1 MVSFFL
7 KLAHWLCK
15 ISPEIG
21 YVLSFIMTYKLLCYV
36 CVFKKKGFLGR
47 IINDHNPIAKSNC
60 ILHLQIQTEVV
71 LLP

>member
-1 MVSFFL
+1 
-7 KLAHWLCK
+7 
-15 ISPEIG
+15 
-21 YVLSFIMTYKLLCYV
+21 MTYKLLCYV
-36 CVFKKKGFLGR
+36 CVFKKKGFSGR